1 MTNACMS
8 SLLYKSRQQFGI
20 QRFVR
25 AVMLALLLANFLQL
39 FDAGYRM
46 ELVARGVSGIAASGL
61 STLAAFY
68 LMQGLPQDKR
78 IAGFLLAIGL
88 TQVAVTLPRAISPLL
103 LADGDI
109 ANPFILQFARSEER
123 RVGKG
128 CVSKC
133 SNRWAP

>member
-1 MTNACMS
+1 
-8 SLLYKSRQQFGI
+8 
-20 QRFVR
+20 
-25 AVMLALLLANFLQL
+25 
-39 FDAGYRM
+39 M

-88 TQVAVTLPRAISPLL
+88 TQVAVPLARAISPLL

-109 ANPFILQFARSEER
+109 ANLFILQFALALVAVGLVHILPLPPGHTIRSFGKLDPLTFPTLA
-123 RVGKG
+123 VGVG
-128 CVSKC
+128 LLCAF
-133 SNRWAP
+133 RGQGRTH

>member
-1 MTNACMS
+1 
-8 SLLYKSRQQFGI
+8 
-20 QRFVR
+20 
-25 AVMLALLLANFLQL
+25 
-39 FDAGYRM
+39 M

-88 TQVAVTLPRAISPLL
+88 TQVAVPLARAISPLL

-109 ANPFILQFARSEER
+109 ANLFILQFALSLVAVVLVNILHLTPGDTIRSAENTSELQSLMR
-123 RVGKG
+123 ISYAVFCLQK
-128 CVSKC
+128 KMIY
-133 SNRWAP
+133 NTTLHI

>member
-78 IAGFLLAIGL
+78 
-88 TQVAVTLPRAISPLL
+88 S
-103 LADGDI
+103 D
-109 ANPFILQFARSEER
+109 ER
-123 RVGKG
+123 RVGKEG
-128 CVSKC
+128 GSTCRY
-133 SNRWAP
+133 RWSPYH

>member
-1 MTNACMS
+1 
-8 SLLYKSRQQFGI
+8 
-20 QRFVR
+20 
-25 AVMLALLLANFLQL
+25 
-39 FDAGYRM
+39 M

-88 TQVAVTLPRAISPLL
+88 TQVAVPLARAISPLL

-109 ANPFILQFARSEER
+109 ANLFILQFALRSEEHTSELQSLMR
-123 RVGKG
+123 ISYAVFCLKQYKQHFSTIITGH
-128 CVSKC
+128 
-133 SNRWAP
+133 NHFDNTT